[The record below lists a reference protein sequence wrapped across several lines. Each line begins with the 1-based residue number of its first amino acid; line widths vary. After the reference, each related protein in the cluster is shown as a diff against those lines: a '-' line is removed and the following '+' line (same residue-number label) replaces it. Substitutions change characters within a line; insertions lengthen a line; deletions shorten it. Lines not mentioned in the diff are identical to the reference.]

1 MAFLQF
7 MKTNAKNVID
17 LAGVLVVLFSYAR
30 SQESKKTRSRLLSI
44 GIRYTQEQSPAKYN
58 TNISPYSSSLLSS
71 FPFFASSCLLRAL
84 SIPSNPQPA
93 VTDTQQYIVLVSLG
107 TFHLPISDYSTYFDC
122 RTTKNTSYQIPG

>member
-44 GIRYTQEQSPAKYN
+44 GIRYTQEQSPAKYD
-58 TNISPYSSSLLSS
+58 TSLFPFILFLLYRFFSILSSLVRTSFLFLSPNAWPAIAETLIVS
-71 FPFFASSCLLRAL
+71 P
-84 SIPSNPQPA
+84 SILA
-93 VTDTQQYIVLVSLG
+93 
-107 TFHLPISDYSTYFDC
+107 TFHLPISDST
-122 RTTKNTSYQIPG
+122 K

>member
-44 GIRYTQEQSPAKYN
+44 GIRYTQEQSPAKYD
-58 TNISPYSSSLLSS
+58 TSLFSIYSLPSLS
-71 FPFFASSCLLRAL
+71 FF
-84 SIPSNPQPA
+84 
-93 VTDTQQYIVLVSLG
+93 SL
-107 TFHLPISDYSTYFDC
+107 FRLPW
-122 RTTKNTSYQIPG
+122 

>member
-44 GIRYTQEQSPAKYN
+44 GIRYTQEQSPAKYD
-58 TNISPYSSSLLSS
+58 TSL
-71 FPFFASSCLLRAL
+71 FPFILFLLYRFFLYSLFPGENPLFRSPSERLASDCRNS
-84 SIPSNPQPA
+84 
-93 VTDTQQYIVLVSLG
+93 VIVSPNILA
-107 TFHLPISDYSTYFDC
+107 TFHLPISDST
-122 RTTKNTSYQIPG
+122 K